1 VLNESEEEQA
11 TMMGNQ
17 RQMLQQVQQMQKQM
31 LKIQEALGNET
42 VDGSAG
48 GAVTVT
54 ITGHLKVTA
63 IHVAPDAVDP
73 NDVAMLEELLTTAVN
88 DAISKAQD
96 MAAKRME
103 PLTGG
108 LQGMGLPPGLF

>member
-1 VLNESEEEQA
+1 
-11 TMMGNQ
+11 MMGNQ

-31 LKIQEALGNET
+31 LKIQEALGSET

-63 IHVAPDAVDP
+63 IHIAPDAVDP

-88 DAISKAQD
+88 DAITKAQE

>member
-1 VLNESEEEQA
+1 
-11 TMMGNQ
+11 MMGNQ

>member
-1 VLNESEEEQA
+1 MV
-11 TMMGNQ
+11 GNQ

-31 LKIQEALGNET
+31 LKIQEALGSET
-42 VDGSAG
+42 VEGTAG

-63 IHVAPDAVDP
+63 VQVAPEAVDP

-88 DAISKAQD
+88 DAITKAQEL
-96 MAAKRME
+96 AAKRME

-108 LQGMGLPPGLF
+108 LQGMGLPPGLI

>member
-1 VLNESEEEQA
+1 
-11 TMMGNQ
+11 MGGNQ

-42 VDGSAG
+42 VDGTAG

-54 ITGHLKVTA
+54 MTGHLKVTA
-63 IHVAPDAVDP
+63 VRVAAEAVDP
-73 NDVAMLEELLTTAVN
+73 NDVAMLEELVTTAVN

>member
-1 VLNESEEEQA
+1 MEQRQEEH
-11 TMMGNQ
+11 TMAGNQ

-31 LKIQEALGNET
+31 LKIQEALGSET
-42 VDGSAG
+42 VDGTAG

-54 ITGHLKVTA
+54 MTGHLKVTA
-63 IHVAPDAVDP
+63 VHVAPEAVDP

-88 DAISKAQD
+88 DAVTKAQD